1 MVSAYLEIA
10 ELQALN
16 KKPMYMKDWVSRLDD
31 FLRMTGSEVLVNA
44 GKISREQA
52 LEKARIEFDRF
63 RENNQDE
70 LSGVERD
77 FMKQLELTEKQLR
90 SFK

>member
-1 MVSAYLEIA
+1 
-10 ELQALN
+10 
-16 KKPMYMKDWVSRLDD
+16 MKDWVSRLDD